1 MKVFMKKNLF
11 YILFFIILIITG
23 CTNFKINDDIKIETS
38 YLDTLNTK
46 EEYAFIDEYTIYGR
60 FFNISGEIEL
70 SLDNLVLVLKNKD
83 IEIEYNLVTEVKN
96 NKTKFKTNELINT
109 GINLEN
115 IQVGKYVFLLKDSN
129 NNYYSLKNKT
139 SYSKLEYYTLTKDNK
154 NNLIN
159 ISFEMFS
166 KKSYLYLNCSLVSS
180 NLNDIYD
187 IVIDPGHGG
196 NDSGAINNGYYESKI
211 NLDYAK
217 TLKKELE
224 STGLKVKLTRESD
237 VFLNNY
243 GVNSRVSVPY
253 EVKAKLLLS
262 IHMNSSSYNLGLNGV
277 EIYVANNSSLEFAS
291 NLAKE
296 IVDLT
301 SSSYSSNNFNKVLNG
316 VYIRTFSQSD
326 IDNINDDA
334 LKNNYTPYENISLDT
349 NYYYIIRETG
359 GIVTG
364 AYVDSR
370 NDKITGNP
378 YVLSNVGTESYLLE
392 LGYLSNLDNL
402 NNIIDNM
409 DKYVEGIAV
418 SINSLYKEN

>member
-359 GIVTG
+359 GIITG

-370 NDKITGNP
+370 KNDN
-378 YVLSNVGTESYLLE
+378 YNLYYNSNHGCEAYLLE
-392 LGYLSNLDNL
+392 LGYINNNNNL
-402 NNIIDNM
+402 NILLKEKDN
-409 DKYVEGIAV
+409 YVKAISK
-418 SINSLYKEN
+418 SIKEYLEV